1 MQIIIKNKN
10 KFTSFI
16 KKNDKQKYNKDV
28 KKYYYLMLEDDTA
41 NKLDGLT
48 SFEISSQN
56 TKSHNP
62 ESIYYTLKHFYN
74 KDDELVKVII
84 EF

>member
-1 MQIIIKNKN
+1 
-10 KFTSFI
+10 
-16 KKNDKQKYNKDV
+16 
-28 KKYYYLMLEDDTA
+28 MLEDDTA